1 MTEDLPDRNLLDRR
15 RELQQKRLGI
25 LALPPEQALDRIL
38 SDPQPAAL
46 VHSFPDND
54 FYLLVHDIGPEE
66 ALPLLALASDRQWDH
81 LVDLESWSR
90 DRLENTSVTRWL
102 NLLLEADPER
112 FIRWALQER
121 LSFVEF
127 YLFHNIEVRVR
138 EHDQD
143 PSDFGEDFFTLDQVY
158 YARFLNLPAALQESA
173 IGEEERRQFL
183 MKFLERLAAHDHL
196 VFQNVLLEATHVIPA
211 ETEEEELH
219 WRNVRLAEKGFLPFD
234 EAVGIYQ
241 AIQPRDLQKQ
251 TPKYMPPGREALSPL
266 PVPVYPLQELRED
279 NPFSRALARIEPAE
293 ALTHIQWEFA
303 NLCNQIIVAD
313 HKTIREREQLRDIVR
328 KACGYLSIG
337 LERLQGEGKTAL
349 DPLQA
354 AAGLIRYPLIQLFRL
369 GFGAALELKWQAEGW
384 LSRCWFAKARLRL
397 TFWGEQW
404 MGVLGG
410 ILLKKPLFYDNY
422 KTGVLYREFVST
434 EDVACAEGV
443 LQQVQAVDHLLSIM
457 NVPLNPPAQYAFL
470 TWKNLL
476 LTRWARCRLGLKE
489 EKLSPLALAPFRGF
503 FTELLPGTPSPD
515 AAAPRRIPDSMK
527 AAFLDWLARETGLAN
542 YEISEKLGGVFG
554 DLFAEI
560 EAEYGHVAAK
570 DLDPRFVQLFILK
583 AG

>member
-1 MTEDLPDRNLLDRR
+1 
-15 RELQQKRLGI
+15 
-25 LALPPEQALDRIL
+25 
-38 SDPQPAAL
+38 
-46 VHSFPDND
+46 
-54 FYLLVHDIGPEE
+54 
-66 ALPLLALASDRQWDH
+66 
-81 LVDLESWSR
+81 
-90 DRLENTSVTRWL
+90 
-102 NLLLEADPER
+102 
-112 FIRWALQER
+112 
-121 LSFVEF
+121 
-127 YLFHNIEVRVR
+127 
-138 EHDQD
+138 
-143 PSDFGEDFFTLDQVY
+143 
-158 YARFLNLPAALQESA
+158 
-173 IGEEERRQFL
+173 
-183 MKFLERLAAHDHL
+183 
-196 VFQNVLLEATHVIPA
+196 
-211 ETEEEELH
+211 
-219 WRNVRLAEKGFLPFD
+219 
-234 EAVGIYQ
+234 
-241 AIQPRDLQKQ
+241 
-251 TPKYMPPGREALSPL
+251 
-266 PVPVYPLQELRED
+266 
-279 NPFSRALARIEPAE
+279 
-293 ALTHIQWEFA
+293 
-303 NLCNQIIVAD
+303 
-313 HKTIREREQLRDIVR
+313 
-328 KACGYLSIG
+328 
-337 LERLQGEGKTAL
+337 
-349 DPLQA
+349 
-354 AAGLIRYPLIQLFRL
+354 
-369 GFGAALELKWQAEGW
+369 
-384 LSRCWFAKARLRL
+384 
-397 TFWGEQW
+397 

-434 EDVACAEGV
+434 EDVACAAGV